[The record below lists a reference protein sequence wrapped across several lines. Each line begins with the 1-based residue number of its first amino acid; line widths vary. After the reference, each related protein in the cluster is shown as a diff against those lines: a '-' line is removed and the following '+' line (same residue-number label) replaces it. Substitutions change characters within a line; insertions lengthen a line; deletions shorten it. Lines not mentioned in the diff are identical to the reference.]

1 MPPILGKPNHTK
13 RRSLQLSLFANW
25 LMTHGLWK
33 FQSVSGAGM
42 VGEVGEVAEE
52 EVEEP
57 GRCPQHGSFPTAG

>member
-1 MPPILGKPNHTK
+1 
-13 RRSLQLSLFANW
+13 
-25 LMTHGLWK
+25 MTHGLWK
-33 FQSVSGAGM
+33 IQSVSGAVM